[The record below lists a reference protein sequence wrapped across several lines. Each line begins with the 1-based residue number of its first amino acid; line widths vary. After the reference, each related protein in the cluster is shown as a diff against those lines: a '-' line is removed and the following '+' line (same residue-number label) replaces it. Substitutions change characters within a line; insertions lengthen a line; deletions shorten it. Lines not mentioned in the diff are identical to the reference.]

1 MANND
6 LYEKLDENT
15 VKGILKSLEEGMW
28 KKDAAVMNG
37 ITEQTFH
44 NWQREYP
51 EFKRLVDEAIL
62 NYKRNLILAVNVGAV
77 KNPNI
82 ALKVLQTR
90 WGKEWNPPK
99 KVQLT
104 DPEGELQ
111 KVMSIIM
118 GTADPDEVPEVE
130 TNHDDD
136 VPQLP
141 EEA

>member
-6 LYEKLDENT
+6 LFDHLDETT
-15 VKGILKSLEEGMW
+15 VRGILKSLEEGMW
-28 KKDAAVMNG
+28 KKDAAVING

-44 NWQREYP
+44 NWQRDYP
-51 EFKRLVDEAIL
+51 EFKRLVREAIL
-62 NYKRNLILAVNVGAV
+62 DYKRNLIVAVNVGAV

-111 KVMSIIM
+111 KVLSILM
-118 GTADPDEVPEVE
+118 GTADPSEVPDVE
-130 TNHDDD
+130 NEDDID
-136 VPQLP
+136 LPKLP